1 MQRFSSWTIG
11 MHWLSVGL
19 VIGAYAS
26 INLQDVFSDYHTSEL
41 LRLVH
46 FNCGSLLW
54 LVMMVRF
61 ILFLKRA
68 KAVAIEPPISHLQQI
83 ISKSMHC
90 LMFACFLSL
99 PLLGALSLALQQEAW
114 PFLGV
119 MTPIL
124 DEDFKTS
131 VQLHQFHE
139 WIANTGY
146 FLVGLHALAAFYH
159 HFVRKDNTLL
169 RMLPAKRQRC
179 NNKQ

>member
-11 MHWLSVGL
+11 LHWLSVGL
-19 VIGAYAS
+19 VIGAYTS
-26 INLQDVFSDYHTSEL
+26 VNLKDAFSDYRISEL

-46 FNCGSLLW
+46 FNCGGLLW
-54 LVMMVRF
+54 GVMMARF
-61 ILFLKRA
+61 VIFITRS
-68 KAVAIEPPISHLQQI
+68 KAVAIVPPIARLQQV
-83 ISKSMHC
+83 ISKLMHY

-99 PLLGALSLALQQEAW
+99 PILGALSLALQQQSW
-114 PFLGV
+114 PFLGI

-124 DEDFKTS
+124 GEDFKAS

-139 WIANTGY
+139 QIATIGY

-169 RMLPAKRQRC
+169 RMLPGRREHHHTKP
-179 NNKQ
+179 